1 MADHHG
7 NSYQVQKSRLIEKM
21 AEMLQDKKLPMLADI
36 RDESAEDIR
45 IVLEPKSRRFDPET
59 VIESLFKITDLETK
73 ISLNLNVLDSQGRPA
88 VLSLREA
95 LNEWLAHRRVVL
107 QRPVCLPAWQIAKR
121 LEIRRLSCCLSKS
134 DEVIAIIREEDEPKA
149 ELMRRFSLS
158 ENQANAI
165 WICGCA

>member
-1 MADHHG
+1 
-7 NSYQVQKSRLIEKM
+7 
-21 AEMLQDKKLPMLADI
+21 MLADI

-45 IVLEPKSRRFDPET
+45 IVLEPKSRRLDPET

-107 QRPVCLPAWQIAKR
+107 QRRSAFRLGKIAK
-121 LEIRRLSCCLSKS
+121 
-134 DEVIAIIREEDEPKA
+134 
-149 ELMRRFSLS
+149 
-158 ENQANAI
+158 QA
-165 WICGCA
+165 